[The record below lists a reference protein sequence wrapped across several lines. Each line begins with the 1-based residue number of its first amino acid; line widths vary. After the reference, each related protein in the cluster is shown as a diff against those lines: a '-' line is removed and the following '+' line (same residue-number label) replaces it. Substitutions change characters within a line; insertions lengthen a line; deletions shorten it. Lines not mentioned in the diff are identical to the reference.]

1 MPKPVDA
8 LSFEKL
14 VASKSKSSL
23 QEVTNDCRPEA
34 GEKSL
39 SAFFNNDLSES
50 TYQTTVIS
58 DRVKLDSGLD
68 SIETSQVSKLG
79 RKVQCVEETDTS
91 TGVRIP

>member
-23 QEVTNDCRPEA
+23 QEVTDDCRTEA

-39 SAFFNNDLSES
+39 GAFFSNDLSES
-50 TYQTTVIS
+50 TY
-58 DRVKLDSGLD
+58 
-68 SIETSQVSKLG
+68 
-79 RKVQCVEETDTS
+79 
-91 TGVRIP
+91 